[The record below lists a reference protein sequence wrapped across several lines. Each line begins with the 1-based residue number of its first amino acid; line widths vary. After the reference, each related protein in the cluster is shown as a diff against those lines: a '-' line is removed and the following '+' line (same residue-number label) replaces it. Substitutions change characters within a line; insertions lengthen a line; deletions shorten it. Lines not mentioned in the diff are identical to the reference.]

1 MDFIVFIIVL
11 AVFAAFLI
19 KKAVY
24 IVKQAEV
31 IVIERLGKYDRTL
44 QSGINTI
51 IPFLETPRSI
61 SWTVMVRRGKD
72 YFSVVRDFYRID
84 LRETVYDFPSQNV
97 ITKDNVTIEINGLLY
112 YQITDPK
119 RAVYEINNVPNA
131 IEKLTQ
137 TTLRNLIGE
146 LDLDETLSSRDTI
159 NRKLRLILDEA
170 TDKWGVK
177 VNRVE
182 VQDITPPEDIR
193 SAMEKQMR
201 AERARRAT
209 ILEAEGKKRAQ
220 ILSAE
225 GEMESRIK
233 IAEGHKKSL
242 VLTAEGEAEARIKRY
257 QAESKSAMLIQQAV
271 KSSESKV
278 DPLQYLITI
287 NYLKQFGEMATT
299 SKDKVVFL
307 PYEAS
312 GVLSSLGGIKEIF
325 QNLKSPP
332 DKDAPETARK
342 ENSGEQDDKT
352 RQSGYKD

>member
-1 MDFIVFIIVL
+1 MEGFIVFLIFL
-11 AVFAAFLI
+11 AILAAFLI

-31 IVIERLGKYDRTL
+31 IVIERLGKFDRTL

-51 IPFLETPRSI
+51 IPFLESPRRI
-61 SWTVMVRRGKD
+61 QWTVVERRGKD
-72 YFSVVRDFYRID
+72 YFPIVRDFERID

-112 YQITDPK
+112 YQITEPV
-119 RAVYEINNVPNA
+119 RAVYEINNVPKA

-159 NRKLRLILDEA
+159 NRKLRIILDEA

-201 AERARRAT
+201 AERSRRAT
-209 ILEAEGKKRAQ
+209 ILEAEGEKRSK
-220 ILSAE
+220 ILQAE

-233 IAEGHKKSL
+233 IAEGQKKSL
-242 VLTAEGEAEARIKRY
+242 ILTAEGEAEARIKRY
-257 QAESKSAMLIQQAV
+257 QAEARSAMLIQQAV
-271 KSSESKV
+271 QSSDSAV

-287 NYLKQFGEMATT
+287 NYLKQFGELATT
-299 SKDKVVFL
+299 SQDKLVFL
-307 PYEAS
+307 PYEAA
-312 GVLSSLGGIKEIF
+312 GILSSLGGIKEIF
-325 QNLKSPP
+325 QNIKASP
-332 DKDAPETARK
+332 DSGKKTVNKGKGNSKKKD
-342 ENSGEQDDKT
+342 DD
-352 RQSGYKD
+352 SHES